1 MTTRRNNQNRLPDVQ
16 NEFFDN
22 EYLPKANA
30 TAPAINVIEKE
41 KEYDV
46 EVAAPGLT
54 KDDFKVSLNEDDNLV
69 IAIEKE
75 NKKEDKKEDG
85 KYLRREFYY
94 SQFHQELILPDDV
107 DKDKITASV
116 NNGVLA
122 VVLPKVSQEDMKKES
137 KVIDIK

>member
-1 MTTRRNNQNRLPDVQ
+1 MTTRRNNQNWLPDVF
-16 NEFFDN
+16 NDFFDN

-30 TAPAINVIEKE
+30 TAPAINV
-41 KEYDV
+41 
-46 EVAAPGLT
+46 
-54 KDDFKVSLNEDDNLV
+54 
-69 IAIEKE
+69 IEKE

>member
-1 MTTRRNNQNRLPDVQ
+1 MTTRRNNQSWLPDVF
-16 NEFFDN
+16 NDFFDN

-54 KDDFKVSLNEDDNLV
+54 KDDFKVSLNEDDNLE

-75 NKKEDKKEDG
+75 AKDEKKEDG
-85 KYLRREFYY
+85 KYLRREFFY

-107 DKDKITASV
+107 DKEKISASV
-116 NNGVLA
+116 NNGVLS
-122 VVLPKVSQEDMKKES
+122 VVLPKVSQEELKKEA
-137 KVIDIK
+137 KVIDVK

>member
-1 MTTRRNNQNRLPDVQ
+1 MTTRRNNQSWLPDVF
-16 NEFFDN
+16 NDFFDN

-54 KDDFKVSLNEDDNLV
+54 KDDFKVSLNEDDNLE

-75 NKKEDKKEDG
+75 AKDEKKEDG
-85 KYLRREFYY
+85 KYLRREFFY

-107 DKDKITASV
+107 DKEKISASV
-116 NNGVLA
+116 NNGVLS
-122 VVLPKVSQEDMKKES
+122 VVLPKVSQEELKKET
-137 KVIDIK
+137 KVIDVK

>member
-1 MTTRRNNQNRLPDVQ
+1 MTTRRNNQNWLPDVF
-16 NEFFDN
+16 NDFFDN

-94 SQFHQELILPDDV
+94 SQFHQKLILPDDV